1 MNDTEFMQRVEE
13 ILMQIEESMD
23 NQEADIDASRSG
35 DGILTLEFENRSQV
49 IINRQQNNH
58 EIWVAARSGG
68 FHFSF
73 QPDRK
78 QWQDGKNNEL
88 FALLTRV
95 CTEQAGEEVVL

>member
-1 MNDTEFMQRVEE
+1 MNDTEFIQRVED

-23 NQEADIDASRSG
+23 NQEADIDASRAG

-49 IINRQQNNH
+49 IINRQQSNH

-73 QPDRK
+73 QPD
-78 QWQDGKNNEL
+78 QNHWQDSQNNEL
-88 FALLTRV
+88 FTLLTKV
-95 CTEQAGEEVVL
+95 CTEQAGEVVAL